1 MTANDSLERRIAD
14 HYATEAP
21 PRAPDWL
28 LASAL
33 ETIEATP
40 QRRVLRRM
48 PWRFPH
54 MNNFAKLAI
63 AAVVV
68 IAVGAVG
75 LSVLSPQSPSDVGSQ
90 PTASPS
96 ASAAPTPSTSPS
108 SSSVSPTEL
117 TETFTSERFGFSI
130 SYPAG
135 WVPRPATEA
144 WTTGFPQYVSTNG
157 DVIYEPVL
165 GGDLWI
171 GVASQPLAEGMTSEQ
186 WVDDVLATGIS
197 GLDSCDEPIEP
208 ATIDGNQGK
217 RCGSPAAA
225 VVAGGRGYAV
235 LLYVSGDDPAVADTY
250 DRAFFDEILASLQ
263 LQPEDAVDT
272 PPSASP

>member
-14 HYATEAP
+14 HYAAEAT

-28 LASAL
+28 LASTL
-33 ETIEATP
+33 ETIEDTP
-40 QRRVLRRM
+40 QRRVLIRV

-54 MNNFAKLAI
+54 MSNFAKLAV

-68 IAVGAVG
+68 IALGAVG
-75 LSVLSPQSPSDVGSQ
+75 LSVLSPQTPSEVGGQ

-96 ASAAPTPSTSPS
+96 ASASPTPGTSPS

-135 WVPRPATEA
+135 WVPRPATDA

-171 GVASQPLAEGMTSEQ
+171 VVASQPLADGTSSTQ
-186 WVDDVLATGIS
+186 WVDDVLATGI
-197 GLDSCDEPIEP
+197 GELDSCDPPIEP
-208 ATIDGNQGK
+208 VTIDGNQGK

-235 LLYVSGDDPAVADTY
+235 LLYVGGDDSALADTY
-250 DRAFFDEILASLQ
+250 DRAFFDEILATVR
-263 LQPEDAVDT
+263 LQPENAVESL
-272 PPSASP
+272 PSASP